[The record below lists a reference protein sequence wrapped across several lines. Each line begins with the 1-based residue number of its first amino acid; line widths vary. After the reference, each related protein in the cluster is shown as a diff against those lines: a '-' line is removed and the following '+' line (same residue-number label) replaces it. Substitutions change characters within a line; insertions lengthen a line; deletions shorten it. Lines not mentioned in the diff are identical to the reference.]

1 MRSGD
6 ELLFQKYDLR
16 GVIDN
21 QEKKFQA
28 EIDGYDRNY
37 ILNVSIDDLRDHL
50 EDKYKIDALV
60 LHKDKVYIKQHGDAQ
75 IDVSHDYNR
84 VIFEKDRPFYIK
96 GTSVTFSIPFDGDS
110 ELFYCQASSFTLNPP
125 RASIAD
131 GEVLVNFQKIDPN
144 PEKIKKEFEKRLAD
158 IERHIGCVN
167 NDLKLFND
175 GLRAKIMQKITA
187 RKDKLLKDQGMVVA
201 LGYPMREASD
211 VPKTY
216 VVPSVQRKIPVSK
229 PQATT
234 TPFVPEPK
242 LDKENYK
249 VIIKIISDMVLVI
262 ERSPHAFKNMK
273 EEDLRQHFLVQ
284 LNGQYQGSAS
294 GETFNYTGKTDILI
308 REKGKNLF
316 IAECMF
322 WKGQKSLSEKIDQLL
337 GYVSWRDTKTAI
349 LIFNKNK
356 EFSNVLEQIPE
367 IVKRHKNFKRQ
378 IEYKHET
385 GYRFVLH
392 QANDKNREL
401 ILTILAFNIPTES
414 SKEDGIES

>member
-1 MRSGD
+1 MRNGD
-6 ELLFQKYDLR
+6 ELLFHKYDLR
-16 GVIDN
+16 KVIES
-21 QEKKFQA
+21 QENKLQA

-37 ILNVSIDDLRDHL
+37 ILNVSIDDLCDHL

-75 IDVSHDYNR
+75 I
-84 VIFEKDRPFYIK
+84 YIK

-110 ELFYCQASSFTLNPP
+110 ELLYCQASSFTFNPL
-125 RASIAD
+125 RASVTD
-131 GEVLVNFQKIDPN
+131 GEVLVNFQEVDPN
-144 PEKIKKEFEKRLAD
+144 PEKIKQEFERRLAD
-158 IERHIGCVN
+158 IERHVGYVN
-167 NDLKLFND
+167 NDLKPFND
-175 GLRAKIMQKITA
+175 GLRTKIMQKINA
-187 RKDKLLKDQGMVVA
+187 RKEKLLKDQGIVAA

-216 VVPSVQRKIPVSK
+216 AVPGVQRKISVSR
-229 PQATT
+229 PQATSA
-234 TPFVPEPK
+234 PFVPKPT
-242 LDKENYK
+242 LDMENYEA
-249 VIIKIISDMVLVI
+249 ILEIISDMVLVI
-262 ERSPHAFKNMK
+262 ERSPHAFKDMK

-284 LNGQYQGSAS
+284 LNGRFQGSAT

-308 REKGKNLF
+308 REKGKNIF

-401 ILTILAFNIPTES
+401 ILTILAFDIPTES